1 MLYKKREDYTKVN
14 TALSACLI
22 ENMPGLLFQVYAVET
37 DCGASRLKQDY
48 RQLFAGMQKKK
59 NENPQMDYH
68 KVFSITKICER
79 TGKPAQVYTQGRY
92 ISEELNKKTAEARKE
107 SEDYKELSDLTG
119 DGNKNYIAV
128 VHIDG
133 NRMGDKIQKLLS
145 EGSRNYMEGLER
157 IRSFSRTLKRFSMTA
172 MRR

>member
-1 MLYKKREDYTKVN
+1 MENSRYYLALYDISGIQSYIYHSNKLAEIKGASILVEKSLKVYLKQALNQVCGYEDEASAVSDSFFADEGIQAKIVYIAGGNALVLYKKREDYTKVN

-68 KVFSITKICER
+68 KVFR
-79 TGKPAQVYTQGRY
+79 
-92 ISEELNKKTAEARKE
+92 
-107 SEDYKELSDLTG
+107 
-119 DGNKNYIAV
+119 
-128 VHIDG
+128 
-133 NRMGDKIQKLLS
+133 
-145 EGSRNYMEGLER
+145 
-157 IRSFSRTLKRFSMTA
+157 
-172 MRR
+172 